1 MQVFYRVYKQ
11 RFSILLFPFS
21 SFSSLP
27 FHHRQ
32 DVGTHLNQC
41 PRRPITC
48 KFCSSTIPF
57 DEMEKH
63 ASSCRSAQGLQL
75 EDVDNDD
82 EDSFDPADPAAWQSG
97 RACGFGCSTLFFT
110 PESYAAHTHEGLPQH
125 CEQLRRRVKR
135 LEVIVGGGQLGKKA
149 LVAKMAEWAAPRH
162 QQQQQQTPPSSQMEN
177 DSEMEDMDET
187 GPGVNASNA
196 TAATA
201 FQECSRDI
209 EHLQQRMA
217 SAGAGSSASGAAAA
231 SLSNARIEVEIQR
244 ISERLRT
251 LESERQTVAS
261 DSAPSSSSSSSSPAT
276 SAAAASSSS
285 SGFAFQPP
293 GGVGGAAASRNNNA
307 LPAASSAS
315 PREEMNSTAMRKL
328 ELCFRKAETYEGMAM
343 VLNVSLDRLLSQ
355 VTEMDNQR
363 RTESE
368 AVETQRRKISVRKVV
383 WLFCIVGMREG
394 GSCCCYYRG
403 FMA

>member
-1 MQVFYRVYKQ
+1 
-11 RFSILLFPFS
+11 
-21 SFSSLP
+21 
-27 FHHRQ
+27 
-32 DVGTHLNQC
+32 
-41 PRRPITC
+41 
-48 KFCSSTIPF
+48 
-57 DEMEKH
+57 MEKH
-63 ASSCRSAQGLQL
+63 TSSCRSAQGLQL
-75 EDVDNDD
+75 EDIDIDD

-110 PESYAAHTHEGLPQH
+110 PESYAAHAREGLPQH

-135 LEVIVGGGQLGKKA
+135 MEALVGGGQLGKKA
-149 LVAKMAEWAAPRH
+149 MVAKMADWAAPGH
-162 QQQQQQTPPSSQMEN
+162 QQQIQQQQTPPSSQMEH

-196 TAATA
+196 AAAAT

-209 EHLQQRMA
+209 EHLQQRIA

-276 SAAAASSSS
+276 SGAAVASSS

-368 AVETQRRKISVRKVV
+368 AVETQRRKISVSKVV
-383 WLFCIVGMREG
+383 GPFCIVGMREG
-394 GSCCCYYRG
+394 GSYCG
-403 FMA
+403 FMAGLAD